1 MHHWTE
7 LRTQPWEGVWR
18 LPTPCTPVGSQRALS
33 YIIEML
39 SREAVH
45 SRTVFNLRDVLM
57 AFWDRLF
64 PPWFSREAGG
74 SVASSLKKE
83 KKKREKEK
91 KVFLLQECSESPLL
105 QLASL
110 LVRGEV
116 KKWGEGREASVVSSN
131 DWPRGLLALKQES
144 CLSLPQIPNW
154 SSEVKCKSEP
164 T

>member
-7 LRTQPWEGVWR
+7 LRTQPWESVWR

-39 SREAVH
+39 SHEAVH

-57 AFWDRLF
+57 AFWDSLFLPDSPERLEGALHLL
-64 PPWFSREAGG
+64 WRRRRKRER
-74 SVASSLKKE
+74 
-83 KKKREKEK
+83 KKKKSFFYKSVQRALCCSQPACWWEEKWK
-91 KVFLLQECSESPLL
+91 S
-105 QLASL
+105 
-110 LVRGEV
+110 G
-116 KKWGEGREASVVSSN
+116 GEGREASLVSSN
-131 DWPRGLLALKQES
+131 DWPRGFLALKQES

-154 SSEVKCKSEP
+154 SSEVKCKFEP